1 MAFDKNFDNLIIF
14 KENTFD
20 ELFEIQS
27 INFLLKRVYIFD
39 FKQK

>member
-14 KENTFD
+14 KENTLD
-20 ELFEIQS
+20 KLFKIQS
-27 INFLLKRVYIFD
+27 INFLFKWIYIFD